1 MKRKLAFQV
10 GRAGFAEARRL
21 LNQARPASLLGA

>member
-10 GRAGFAEARRL
+10 GRSGFAEARRL
-21 LNQARPASLLGA
+21 LNQARQASPLGA